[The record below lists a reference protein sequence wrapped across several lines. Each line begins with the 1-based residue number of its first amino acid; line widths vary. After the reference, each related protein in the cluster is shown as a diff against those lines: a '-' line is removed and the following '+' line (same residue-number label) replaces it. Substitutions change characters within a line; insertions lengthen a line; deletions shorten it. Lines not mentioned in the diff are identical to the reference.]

1 MATARPRFV
10 RWTHGLVNRLVR
22 GLDVA
27 ILLLAPLLFLLPW
40 GPEAPLG
47 PLQVVLVALLQCWT
61 YVAVLERL
69 QAWRVES
76 YEGFLAQL
84 GHVLAG
90 LLAAWGV
97 GLLAMQAVR
106 PGLPFEESWFW
117 KWHGLQLLA
126 LLNGRIVVTHAW
138 RAARACRLLRRR
150 VVVVGYGSTAAR
162 VIAALEAPGR
172 ADEFAL
178 VGVFSHVGDPK
189 EIGGRAVDGHVDA
202 LPAFAQRTEVDLV
215 VLGVPWS
222 RAPEIFQLQEK
233 LQTVAA
239 DIVAPF
245 DLDAP
250 APPHVRL
257 LGLAGLP
264 SLQLMSRPFKG
275 SEAVA
280 KVVEDYVVAAVAL
293 VLASPVMLLAALA
306 IRLDSP
312 GPVLFRQPRTGFG
325 GQTFH
330 ILKFRTMTVDPADD
344 GSVGTRTR
352 HDPRITRV
360 GGLLRRLSL
369 DELPQLINVLRG
381 EMSVVGPRPY
391 VANMLVEDQRFADM
405 VRTFAQRHR
414 IKPGLTGWAQ
424 ANGMRSAALRDPEK
438 ARRSVEMDIW
448 YVLNW
453 SLWLDVR
460 IMARTLVVGLAGRNV
475 F

>member
-1 MATARPRFV
+1 MPQRGVSFV
-10 RWTHGLVNRLVR
+10 RWTHGMVNRLVR
-22 GLDVA
+22 GMDVA
-27 ILLLAPLLFLLPW
+27 ILLLPGLLFLLPF
-40 GPEAPLG
+40 GPETPLR
-47 PLQVVLVALLQCWT
+47 PVQVILLAAIQAWT

-76 YEGFLAQL
+76 YEGFLAQF
-84 GHVLAG
+84 GHVVAG
-90 LLAAWGV
+90 LAAAWAV
-97 GLLAMQAVR
+97 GLLALMAIH
-106 PGLPFEESWFW
+106 PDLSMGEAWFW
-117 KWHGLQLLA
+117 KWHGLQFLA
-126 LLNGRIVVTHAW
+126 LVNGRTIATFGW
-138 RAARACRLLRRR
+138 RAIRRRKLLRRR

-162 VIAALEAPGR
+162 VIAALEAPEH
-172 ADEFAL
+172 ADDFEL

-189 EIGGRAVDGHVDA
+189 EIGGRRVDGHVEELA
-202 LPAFAQRTEVDLV
+202 GFAHHTNVDLV

-222 RAPEIFQLQEK
+222 RAPEIFQLQER

-275 SEAVA
+275 SEAVI
-280 KVVEDYVVAAVAL
+280 KVMEDYVVA
-293 VLASPVMLLAALA
+293 VLALLLVSPIMLLAALA

-312 GPVLFRQPRTGFG
+312 GPIMFRQPRTGFG
-325 GQTFH
+325 GQTFQ
-330 ILKFRTMTVDPADD
+330 ILKFRTMTVDPSDD
-344 GSVGTRTR
+344 GSMGTQTR

-360 GGLLRRLSL
+360 GGILRRLSI

-381 EMSVVGPRPY
+381 EMSIVGPRPY
-391 VANMLVEDQRFADM
+391 VANMLVKDQRFADM

-424 ANGMRSAALRDPEK
+424 ANGMRSAALRDPEN
-438 ARRSVEMDIW
+438 ARKSVEMDIW

-453 SLWLDVR
+453 SLWLDIR